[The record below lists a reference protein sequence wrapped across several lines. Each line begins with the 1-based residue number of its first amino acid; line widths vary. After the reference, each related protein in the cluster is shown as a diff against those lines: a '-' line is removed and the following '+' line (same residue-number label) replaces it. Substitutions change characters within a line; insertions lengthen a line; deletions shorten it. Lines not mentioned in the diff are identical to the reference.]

1 MTTAFPK
8 PSWALKKQ
16 VLVSL
21 PQGDNPCLAKLYIDY
36 DGEANQGTI
45 SLNFKT
51 NLLAN
56 PKGKLEQFS
65 LNIPPSAVERYK
77 VVQPTTETLFPE
89 SFLAELP
96 AQTHCISTVVTLTLQ
111 LHEMGT
117 VAGPPLIQL
126 PDQEDS
132 NLAAFEMIC
141 KSSLL
146 YIHFTQRQFNN
157 GELDRLKTF
166 FFTLKEGL
174 RPKVFNHARKGRIER
189 DGHVFGKMLDPPPY
203 SEESEPEQTK
213 KGEDLPSY
221 KSHLKGV
228 HVGGK
233 RRRDHSSI
241 PPEDDR
247 RTRHVLTSPEPS
259 CYSTEPNT
267 PSIPS
272 PVSASIQPTHFTRA
286 SSLDRI
292 EHDTLARIEN
302 LLQGASDNLIRH
314 LLTRLGCRC
323 QRPTP
328 APVESWNLSSKPETE
343 RIDPNVQA
351 YIDRAIA
358 AHFQSDNIQTVFENM
373 VSKGVDQVFDACKM
387 HETEFRE
394 QVEECN
400 IEVRMTANECV
411 KEIQEQAQ
419 QCLDEIDEQVQQC
432 KDDLKVQGEEV
443 EMSAEEAEIARLRR
457 WFDIVSAQ
465 ARPFGSCKSSL
476 QARHELSTAASNVR
490 RSSF

>member
-21 PQGDNPCLAKLYIDY
+21 PQGDSPCLAKLYIDY
-36 DGEANQGTI
+36 DGEANQGTV
-45 SLNFKT
+45 SLNFKA
-51 NLLAN
+51 NVLAN
-56 PKGKLEQFS
+56 SKGKLEQFS

-117 VAGPPLIQL
+117 VAGPPLIQP

-132 NLAAFEMIC
+132 NLAAFEKIC
-141 KSSLL
+141 KSSSL

-203 SEESEPEQTK
+203 SEDSEPEQTK

-221 KSHLKGV
+221 KHHLKGV

-233 RRRDHSSI
+233 RRR
-241 PPEDDR
+241 
-247 RTRHVLTSPEPS
+247 EPS

-267 PSIPS
+267 PSVPS

-328 APVESWNLSSKPETE
+328 APVESCNLSCRFEKE
-343 RIDPNVQA
+343 RIDPSVQA

-358 AHFQSDNIQTVFENM
+358 AHFQSDNIQTVFEDM

-411 KEIQEQAQ
+411 KEIQKEAQ

-476 QARHELSTAASNVR
+476 QARHALSTATSNAR